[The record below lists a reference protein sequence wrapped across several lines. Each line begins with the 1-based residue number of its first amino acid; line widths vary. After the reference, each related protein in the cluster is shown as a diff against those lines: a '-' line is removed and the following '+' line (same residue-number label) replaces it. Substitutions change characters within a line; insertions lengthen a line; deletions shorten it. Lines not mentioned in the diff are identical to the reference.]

1 MELLPLARC
10 FDDKDTLLALDYKAH
25 GNNWGKSDPNTLK
38 KVKIA
43 QNLLRKQ
50 SKWSSISRSRQNLT
64 DFSTSWLTLRN
75 KMLLLI
81 QHLRIR
87 DSITKCTA

>member
-1 MELLPLARC
+1 MEFLPLARC

-50 SKWSSISRSRQNLT
+50 SK
-64 DFSTSWLTLRN
+64 
-75 KMLLLI
+75 
-81 QHLRIR
+81 
-87 DSITKCTA
+87 